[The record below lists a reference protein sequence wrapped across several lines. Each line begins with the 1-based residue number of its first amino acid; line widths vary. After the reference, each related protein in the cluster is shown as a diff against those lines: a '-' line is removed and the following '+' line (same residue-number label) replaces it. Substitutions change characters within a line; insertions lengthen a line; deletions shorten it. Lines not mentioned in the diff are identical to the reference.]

1 MEPQGIHLSRRGAWA
16 AWRNASARHRLCQ
29 LQPTA
34 TNCNEL
40 HILRSGQ
47 KPLSF
52 TTQNAVTARTVSEN
66 SSRFYAR
73 RGNPSVAP
81 KIGRPNKV
89 WPPRHV
95 LQLFSTPWG
104 ANSTVE
110 QQQPPLPALHAIFS
124 FCTWPATAWLH
135 NEWIKLDGALWLL
148 WLLKLYSAFLI
159 GIAFA
164 NARSARCIF
173 SIQFMLK

>member
-1 MEPQGIHLSRRGAWA
+1 MPSHDVECRYTLVTLVNAVAVERQTGASKVLQDQSSQLRIPRAPPRWSISLTRQTEKGLVQHGAVEPQGIHLSRRGAWA
-16 AWRNASARHRLCQ
+16 VWRNASARHRLYQ

-40 HILRSGQ
+40 HILRSAQ

-52 TTQNAVTARTVSEN
+52 TTHQNAVTARTAGEN

-81 KIGRPNKV
+81 KIGRL

-95 LQLFSTPWG
+95 LQLFSTP
-104 ANSTVE
+104 
-110 QQQPPLPALHAIFS
+110 
-124 FCTWPATAWLH
+124 
-135 NEWIKLDGALWLL
+135 
-148 WLLKLYSAFLI
+148 
-159 GIAFA
+159 
-164 NARSARCIF
+164 
-173 SIQFMLK
+173 

>member
-1 MEPQGIHLSRRGAWA
+1 MPLHAGHIGQCSSCRETHWSIRGFARPILPTPNSAGASEVVDKPYKANGKRVVTKQVQHGAVEPQGIHLSRRGAWA
-16 AWRNASARHRLCQ
+16 VWRNASARHRLCQ

-40 HILRSGQ
+40 HILRSAQ

-52 TTQNAVTARTVSEN
+52 TTPQNAVTARTVGEN

-95 LQLFSTPWG
+95 LQLFSTP
-104 ANSTVE
+104 
-110 QQQPPLPALHAIFS
+110 
-124 FCTWPATAWLH
+124 
-135 NEWIKLDGALWLL
+135 
-148 WLLKLYSAFLI
+148 
-159 GIAFA
+159 
-164 NARSARCIF
+164 
-173 SIQFMLK
+173 